1 MTLPVPFFCWL
12 LSAYLYYFTYFV
24 LTTYTDILHMV
35 DQVRGKDVLNTIT
48 VVTTASQSQ
57 NLLVFLKNTWTW
69 SSDIQT
75 MHIDKIRK
83 EMRINKVVEI
93 NPGSRTTS

>member
-35 DQVRGKDVLNTIT
+35 DQVRGKDVFYCDVRKKLRTQET
-48 VVTTASQSQ
+48 
-57 NLLVFLKNTWTW
+57 NLIW
-69 SSDIQT
+69 
-75 MHIDKIRK
+75 
-83 EMRINKVVEI
+83 
-93 NPGSRTTS
+93 